1 MLTQSQK
8 FETEFNFLINYY
20 YEFDPYESKFKMFR
34 DMTKLMNKN
43 NILRWSSL
51 FLDEYDVM
59 YPNRT
64 ENIQFKSNRSIGY
77 KLFKKFLDENDIEYN
92 EQHLKYKKLIGQVQD
107 DDGLM
112 RNIYQPINDYRIY
125 FSHNYIDFL

>member
-8 FETEFNFLINYY
+8 FENDFNFLIDYY
-20 YEFDPYESKFKMFR
+20 YDFDPYESKFKMFR
-34 DMTKLMNKN
+34 DMIKIMNKN
-43 NILRWSSL
+43 KILRWSSL

-59 YPNRT
+59 YDGRT

-77 KLFKKFLDENDIEYN
+77 KLFINFLQENGIEHQT
-92 EQHLKYKKLIGQVQD
+92 QHLKFKNLIGQVFD
-107 DDGLM
+107 NGVYT
-112 RNIYQPINDYRIY
+112 NVYQPINDYRIS